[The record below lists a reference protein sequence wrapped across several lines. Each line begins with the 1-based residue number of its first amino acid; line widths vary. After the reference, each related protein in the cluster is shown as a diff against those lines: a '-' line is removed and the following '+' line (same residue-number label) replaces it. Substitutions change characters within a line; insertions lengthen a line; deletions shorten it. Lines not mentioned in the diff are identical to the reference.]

1 MLTDR
6 APEHARLILSF
17 TDIAALLMVATSERW
32 QPLLYDEPYT
42 RVASYEQK
50 IHVQRAARSVPS
62 RVPNMLRLLPCQR
75 PASPEMKL
83 SPSDTIAVVVEPGP
97 ASDGCAG
104 ETAAA
109 SSATATATANA
120 GRTLMCLLT
129 NVHAVRITMSP
140 STSSG
145 FLSGLAS
152 KLRLDPRVV
161 KTRAPPRS

>member
-50 IHVQRAARSVPS
+50 IHQQLAARSVPS

-83 SPSDTIAVVVEPGP
+83 SPSETIAVVGEVGT

-104 ETAAA
+104 KLTTVNNAATTA
-109 SSATATATANA
+109 
-120 GRTLMCLLT
+120 
-129 NVHAVRITMSP
+129 
-140 STSSG
+140 
-145 FLSGLAS
+145 
-152 KLRLDPRVV
+152 
-161 KTRAPPRS
+161 RSEE

>member
-50 IHVQRAARSVPS
+50 IQVQRAARSVPS
-62 RVPNMLRLLPCQR
+62 RVPNMLRLLPFQR

-83 SPSDTIAVVVEPGP
+83 SPSETVAVVPEVGP

-104 ETAAA
+104 RLTTVNNAATTAI
-109 SSATATATANA
+109 
-120 GRTLMCLLT
+120 M
-129 NVHAVRITMSP
+129 
-140 STSSG
+140 SSG
-145 FLSGLAS
+145 KRMRNRRILEVAS
-152 KLRLDPRVV
+152 V
-161 KTRAPPRS
+161 KVP